1 MPHDYYEAVDLEN
14 FPTISELSTELG
26 KKFFD
31 YYESATA
38 AGKLTEREKTLIAL
52 AVAHTERCPYCIDAF
67 TNKSLSLGISKEEMM
82 EAVHVGAVM
91 QAGVSLVHAVQ
102 MKKIAE
108 KKEM

>member
-1 MPHDYYEAVDLEN
+1 MPQDYYEADDLKN
-14 FPTISELSTELG
+14 FPSISELAPELG
-26 KKFFD
+26 QKFFD
-31 YYESATA
+31 YYESATS
-38 AGKLTEREKTLIAL
+38 AGKLSEREKTLIAL

-67 TNKSLSLGISKEEMM
+67 TNKSLSLGIAKDEMM